1 MTPETLAIARRVEK
15 HPAFNRLTVGLRI
28 VEPEPDT
35 GGYGAFRVDGDED
48 GIWIRAADGSEWFPN
63 DDDHSPPMSFSLWGV
78 PDLDDAATVG
88 VLLSRIPG
96 RVVINR
102 ESSGACHAAFPSLL
116 IPDFHGATLGQAV
129 ALAWL
134 ATAVAPVPKPADTE
148 EVSL

>member
-1 MTPETLAIARRVEK
+1 MTPETLAIARRVEM

-35 GGYGAFRVDGDED
+35 GGYGSFRVDGDED

-88 VLLSRIPG
+88 VLLSQLPAPYSLN
-96 RVVINR
+96 VVKGGSAKFVIR
-102 ESSGACHAAFPSLL
+102 TDAGHFDGP
-116 IPDFHGATLGQAV
+116 TLGQAV
-129 ALAWL
+129 AIAWL
-134 ATAVAPVPKPADTE
+134 ATAVAPESKPADTE

>member
-1 MTPETLAIARRVEK
+1 MTPETLAIAQRVEK

-48 GIWIRAADGSEWFPN
+48 GIWIRAADGSEWFQGA
-63 DDDHSPPMSFSLWGV
+63 DYSPPLSFSLWGV

-88 VLLSRIPG
+88 VLLSQLPDGTVIELPSSVIPG
-96 RVVINR
+96 DGTIYN
-102 ESSGACHAAFPSLL
+102 GP
-116 IPDFHGATLGQAV
+116 TLGQAV

-134 ATAVAPVPKPADTE
+134 ATVAVPKLVDTE